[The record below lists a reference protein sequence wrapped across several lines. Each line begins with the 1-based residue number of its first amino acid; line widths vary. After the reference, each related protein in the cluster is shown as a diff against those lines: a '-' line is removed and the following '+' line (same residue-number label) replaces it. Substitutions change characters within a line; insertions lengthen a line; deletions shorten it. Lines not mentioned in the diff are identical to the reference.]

1 VQEIRMIKYI
11 GKILDFLIKKTQI
24 DPEKLSKSIR
34 KIRNTVLL
42 LLVVLASIYFIKNE
56 NTRIWGIIIFLLSFA
71 FLYSY
76 VVKRRGTKKK

>member
-1 VQEIRMIKYI
+1 MIKYI
-11 GKILDFLIKKTQI
+11 EKILDFLIKKTQI

-56 NTRIWGIIIFLLSFA
+56 STRIWGIVVFLLSFA

-76 VVKRRGTKKK
+76 IVKRRGTKKK